1 MGMRVFKGL
10 LATVLLA
17 GSFAANAVPMVWT
30 DYRDFNPDIKIRN
43 GNTYPYYHD
52 ITDGSNGYT
61 PCDDMLRDTSCRE
74 PVRRR
79 RQR

>member
-30 DYRDFNPDIKIRN
+30 DYRDFNPDIKITN
-43 GNTYPYYHD
+43 GGSYP
-52 ITDGSNGYT
+52 
-61 PCDDMLRDTSCRE
+61 
-74 PVRRR
+74 
-79 RQR
+79 